1 MDDWVIRKRG
11 YFYRPNR
18 AGYTSDIA
26 AAGRYTEADA
36 KAEAMLELEHISAHP
51 LSELFA
57 ALSCRQGKVE

>member
-36 KAEAMLELEHISAHP
+36 KAEATLEPEHISAHP
-51 LSELFA
+51 LSEFFA
-57 ALSCRQGKVE
+57 ALSCR